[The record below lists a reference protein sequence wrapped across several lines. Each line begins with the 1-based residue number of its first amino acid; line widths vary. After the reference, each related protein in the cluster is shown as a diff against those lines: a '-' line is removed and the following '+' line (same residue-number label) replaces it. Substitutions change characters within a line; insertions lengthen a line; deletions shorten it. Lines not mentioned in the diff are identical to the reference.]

1 MSVKKGEKKNCAE
14 FEKELLAERELSGK
28 RLEQLKYLHADFDNF
43 RKIAEKQN
51 SEVVKRANEQLV
63 SQILP
68 VLDDFDAVLARSKD
82 AASESVHKKL
92 INVLMERGLATIG
105 AKGMFDHNLHEAICC
120 GKSDKEDG
128 TIIEELQKGY
138 TLNGRVIRH
147 SKVKVAKND

>member
-1 MSVKKGEKKNCAE
+1 MSVKKGEKKNCAGI
-14 FEKELLAERELSGK
+14 EKELLEEKELSG
-28 RLEQLKYLHADFDNF
+28 RYLEQLKYLHADFDNF

-63 SQILP
+63 SQLLP
-68 VLDDFDAVLARSKD
+68 VLDDFDAVLAKSKD
-82 AASESVHKKL
+82 AALEYVHKKL
-92 INVLMERGLATIG
+92 IKVLMERGLATIE